1 MIRGGVSSHV
11 QRAAATLVLVGV
23 FLLALVNRLLPV
35 LRGGGL
41 SSVLGYDDAV
51 YYAGAVGLVHGRMPY
66 RDFLL
71 LHPPGIL
78 LALAPAAA
86 IGRWAGEVAGWEVS
100 RIAWM
105 LLGCCTSV
113 LVARTLL
120 RFGKLAALLGGGVYA
135 VFPGA
140 VLVERTTLL
149 EGLTNFCLASA
160 LALLISRLASGSS
173 HRDLGPPV
181 VPFATGILLGFAT
194 TVKIWSVVP
203 LIVICVFG
211 AIVVSARFGIV
222 TFVAAAGTIGA
233 VCLPFFLSA
242 PEDMWRMVILDQVGR
257 DRGAGVLERVAEIV
271 TMGQPPSGSLLV
283 LASVTAIL
291 GLMVACLQLW
301 TIEPLRVAVPI
312 LVCTVLL
319 LLASPAF
326 FPHYLAILGVPVAM
340 AAGAMAVGVRPGR
353 TRLARTRSGSIRRAG
368 RLAAASI
375 GCSVLVLDVVAL
387 TRIESG
393 EVVPASALNTAVL
406 PAPGCIT
413 ADDPNTL
420 LALGVVGR
428 NIERRCEL
436 VVDLGGYSHH
446 LSRNTTLSRSRNR
459 EWQRVVLNYLQSGHY
474 ALPTRFGRGSGLSR
488 STATE
493 IDSWPV
499 RLEVDGYQL
508 RQPS

>member
-1 MIRGGVSSHV
+1 M
-11 QRAAATLVLVGV
+11 QRAAATWVLLGV
-23 FLLALVNRLLPV
+23 FVLALANRLLPV

-51 YYAGAVGLVHGRMPY
+51 YYAGTVGLVHGQLPY

-86 IGRWAGEVAGWEVS
+86 VGRWLGEVPGWEVS

-105 LLGCCTSV
+105 LLGCCTSM
-113 LVARTLL
+113 LVAAILL

-149 EGLTNFCLASA
+149 EGVTNFCLAAA
-160 LALLISRLASGSS
+160 LALLIPRLVSGPSQ
-173 HRDLGPPV
+173 RELGRSGRWV
-181 VPFATGILLGFAT
+181 VPVATGILLGFAT
-194 TVKIWSVVP
+194 TVKIWGVVP
-203 LIVICVFG
+203 LIVVCLFG
-211 AIVVSARFGIV
+211 AIV
-222 TFVAAAGTIGA
+222 AGTRLGVVILGAAMVTIAA
-233 VCLPFFLSA
+233 VCLPFFLAA
-242 PEDMWRMVILDQVGR
+242 PGDMWRMVILDQVGR
-257 DRGAGVLERVAEIV
+257 DRGGAGVMERLAEIA
-271 TMGQPPSGSLLV
+271 TMGQPPSGNLGVAVTVAAV
-283 LASVTAIL
+283 LGVVV
-291 GLMVACLQLW
+291 VAGIQLW
-301 TIEPLRVAVPI
+301 SIERLRVVVPI
-312 LVCTVLL
+312 LVTTVLL

-326 FPHYLAILGVPVAM
+326 FPHYLAILGVPVAL
-340 AAGAMAVGVRPGR
+340 AAGAMAASVGLGSLGRAIRP
-353 TRLARTRSGSIRRAG
+353 
-368 RLAAASI
+368 AAAVV
-375 GCSVLVLDVVAL
+375 GSVVLALDAVAL

-393 EVVPASALNTAVL
+393 EVVPASALNAAVL

-413 ADDPNTL
+413 ADDPSTL

-446 LSRNTTLSRSRNR
+446 LSRNTSLSRSRNR
-459 EWQRVVLNYLQSGHY
+459 EWQGVVLDYLQSGHF
-474 ALPTRFGRGSGLSR
+474 ALATRFGRGRGLSR
-488 STATE
+488 ATAAE
-493 IDSWPV
+493 IESWPV
-499 RLEVDGYQL
+499 RLEADGYQL

>member
-1 MIRGGVSSHV
+1 VSGVIRGRVFSHL
-11 QRAAATLVLVGV
+11 QRAEATWVLVGV
-23 FLLALVNRLLPV
+23 FVLALANRLLPV
-35 LRGGGL
+35 LRGGGF

-51 YYAGAVGLVHGRMPY
+51 YYAGAVGLVYGRMPY

-86 IGRWAGEVAGWEVS
+86 VGRWVGEVAGWEVS

-105 LLGCCTSV
+105 LIGCCTSV
-113 LVARTLL
+113 LVARILL

-160 LALLISRLASGSS
+160 LALLVPRLVSGSPQ
-173 HRDLGPPV
+173 RDLGRAGHLV
-181 VPFATGILLGFAT
+181 VPLAAGILLGLAT

-203 LIVICVFG
+203 LIVVCVFG
-211 AIVVSARFGIV
+211 AIVVGAQFGIV
-222 TFVAAAGTIGA
+222 TLLAAAGTIGA
-233 VCLPFFLSA
+233 VCLPFFLAA
-242 PEDMWRMVILDQVGR
+242 PSDMWRMVILDQVGR
-257 DRGAGVLERVAEIV
+257 DRGAGVLERLAEIA
-271 TMGQPPSGSLLV
+271 TMGQPPSGSLGV
-283 LASVTAIL
+283 VVAIAAVL
-291 GLMVACLQLW
+291 GLVVACLQLW
-301 TIEPLRVAVPI
+301 MIERLRVAVPI

-319 LLASPAF
+319 LVASPAF
-326 FPHYLAILGVPVAM
+326 FPHYLAILGVPVAL
-340 AAGAMAVGVRPGR
+340 AAGAMAVGVRPVFF
-353 TRLARTRSGSIRRAG
+353 IRRAG
-368 RLAAASI
+368 RLGAGVI
-375 GCSVLVLDVVAL
+375 GCVVLVVDVVAL

-393 EVVPASALNTAVL
+393 EVVPASALNAAVL

-436 VVDLGGYSHH
+436 MVDLGGYSHH
-446 LSRNTTLSRSRNR
+446 LSRNTTLTRSRNR
-459 EWQRVVLNYLQSGHY
+459 EWQRVILDYLQSGHY
-474 ALPTRFGRGSGLSR
+474 ALPTRFGRGRGLSR
-488 STATE
+488 STAAE
-493 IDSWPV
+493 IESWPV
-499 RLEVDGYQL
+499 RLELDGYQL